1 MGWKKHKERE
11 CEQGREGE
19 LTAVGAKAF
28 WRVIDRSSQVA
39 QASFTRV
46 DLKSATAS
54 PRGSFRVLSNGRKH
68 SSSAAPPLTR
78 PCSEERIER
87 RDA

>member
-1 MGWKKHKERE
+1 M
-11 CEQGREGE
+11 
-19 LTAVGAKAF
+19 
-28 WRVIDRSSQVA
+28 A

-54 PRGSFRVLSNGRKH
+54 PRGSFSVLSNGRKH

-78 PCSEERIER
+78 PCWEERIER